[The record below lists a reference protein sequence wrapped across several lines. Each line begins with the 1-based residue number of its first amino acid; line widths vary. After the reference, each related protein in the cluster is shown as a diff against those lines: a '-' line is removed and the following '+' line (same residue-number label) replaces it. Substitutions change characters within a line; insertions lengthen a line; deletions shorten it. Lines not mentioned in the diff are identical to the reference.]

1 MKALR
6 NVCLHYDGPLLIRIK
21 HVSMKFSYKFSALL
35 WVALTATLLST
46 AARAQA
52 PEFGGVK
59 IEDNITIY
67 NNTLLLNGA
76 GVSIAGKNKMYVVQ
90 IYAKQKFATL
100 DELMAAPGPKRLVL
114 TALREVDTAPIVKN
128 FNRNLEDGNRADMA
142 KLVPGMVGIGN
153 LFKAKRALAPG
164 EVMTLDWIPIYG
176 FTVYIG
182 GKLQGEPYRQPE
194 LFKAAA
200 GVWMGESNM
209 DPKVK
214 DALLGKG

>member
-1 MKALR
+1 MKAIG
-6 NVCLHYDGPLLIRIK
+6 NVCLHYDDLLVTQIK
-21 HVSMKFSYKFSALL
+21 HVSMIFSSKFFTLL
-35 WVALTATLLST
+35 WLAAAMFLLS
-46 AARAQA
+46 ANVQAQA

-90 IYAKQKFATL
+90 IYAKQKFGTL

-153 LFKAKRALAPG
+153 LFKAKRALAAG

-200 GVWMGESNM
+200 GVWMGESNL

>member
-1 MKALR
+1 MRSLKNAY
-6 NVCLHYDGPLLIRIK
+6 LHYHAPLRFLFG
-21 HVSMKFSYKFSALL
+21 HDSMTFSSKLFLPLCFACATTLSAPP
-35 WVALTATLLST
+35 AL
-46 AARAQA
+46 AQV
-52 PEFGGVK
+52 PDFGGVK
-59 IEDNITIY
+59 IEDSITIY

-76 GVSIAGKNKMYVVQ
+76 GVSTVGKNKIYVAQ
-90 IYAKQKFATL
+90 MYAKQKFSSL

-182 GKLQGEPYRQPE
+182 GKMQGEAYRQPE
-194 LFKAAA
+194 LYKAAV
-200 GVWMGESNM
+200 GVFLGDGNI

>member
-1 MKALR
+1 MIFSFKFLSVLSVAVAL
-6 NVCLHYDGPLLIRIK
+6 
-21 HVSMKFSYKFSALL
+21 ALL
-35 WVALTATLLST
+35 SNTTN
-46 AARAQA
+46 AQA

-59 IEDNITIY
+59 VEDSITIY
-67 NNTLLLNGA
+67 NNTLMLNGA
-76 GVSIAGKNKMYVVQ
+76 GVSTVGKNKMYVVQ
-90 IYAKQKFATL
+90 IYAKQKFGTL

-153 LFKAKRALAPG
+153 LFKSKRALAAG
-164 EVMTLDWIPIYG
+164 EVMMLDWIPIYG

-214 DALLGKG
+214 DALLGKS

>member
-1 MKALR
+1 MKEIG
-6 NVCLHYDGPLLIRIK
+6 NVCLHYDDLSVIQIK
-21 HVSMKFSYKFSALL
+21 HVSMIFSSPLFALL
-35 WVALTATLLST
+35 SLAVATILSL
-46 AARAQA
+46 APAQA
-52 PEFGGVK
+52 QTPEFGGVK
-59 IEDNITIY
+59 IEDSITIY
-67 NNTLLLNGA
+67 NNTLVLNGA
-76 GVSIAGKNKMYVVQ
+76 GVSTAGKNKMYVVQ
-90 IYAKQKFATL
+90 IYAKQKFGTL
-100 DELMAAPGPKRLVL
+100 DELMASPGPKRLVL
-114 TALREVDTAPIVKN
+114 TALRELDTGPIVKY

-153 LFKAKRALAPG
+153 LFKSKRALAAG

-182 GKLQGEPYRQPE
+182 GKLLGEPYRQPE

-214 DALLGKG
+214 EALLGKG

>member
-1 MKALR
+1 MKGVG
-6 NVCLHYDGPLLIRIK
+6 NVCLHYDDLLVIQIK
-21 HVSMKFSYKFSALL
+21 HVYMIFSLKFLALL
-35 WVALTATLLST
+35 WLAVATFLLPVN
-46 AARAQA
+46 ARAQA

-76 GVSIAGKNKMYVVQ
+76 GVSTVGKNKMYVVQ
-90 IYAKQKFATL
+90 IYAKQKFGTL
-100 DELMAAPGPKRLVL
+100 DELMNIPGPKRLVL
-114 TALREVDTAPIVKN
+114 TALREVDTAPMVKN

-153 LFKAKRALAPG
+153 LFKAKRALAAG

-182 GKLQGEPYRQPE
+182 GKLQGDPYRQPE

-200 GVWMGESNM
+200 GVFMGESNM

>member
-1 MKALR
+1 MIFSHKYFALMWFAMAAM
-6 NVCLHYDGPLLIRIK
+6 L
-21 HVSMKFSYKFSALL
+21 FSNG
-35 WVALTATLLST
+35 VQ
-46 AARAQA
+46 AQL
-52 PEFGGVK
+52 PDFGGVK

-67 NNTLLLNGA
+67 NNTLVLNGA
-76 GVSIAGKNKMYVVQ
+76 GVSILGKNKMYVVQ
-90 IYAKQKFATL
+90 AYAKQKFATL

-153 LFKAKRALAPG
+153 LFKAKRALNPG

-200 GVWMGESNM
+200 GVFLGDSNM

>member
-1 MKALR
+1 MK
-6 NVCLHYDGPLLIRIK
+6 YF
-21 HVSMKFSYKFSALL
+21 VSLFFA
-35 WVALTATLLST
+35 VAAALST
-46 AARAQA
+46 TNALAQA

-67 NNTLLLNGA
+67 NNTLVLNGA
-76 GVSIAGKNKMYVVQ
+76 GVSVAGKNKMYVVQ
-90 IYAKQKFATL
+90 VYAKQKFGSL
-100 DELMAAPGPKRLVL
+100 DELMAAPGPKRLIL
-114 TALREVDTAPIVKN
+114 TALRELDTAPIVKN

-200 GVWMGESNM
+200 GVFMGDSNM

-214 DALLGKG
+214 DALLGKA

>member
-1 MKALR
+1 MKAFR
-6 NVCLHYDGPLLIRIK
+6 NDCLHYDDDWTIQMK
-21 HVSMKFSYKFSALL
+21 HVSMIFSFKFTALL
-35 WVALTATLLST
+35 WLALAATLWSVNT
-46 AARAQA
+46 QAQT

-67 NNTLLLNGA
+67 NNTLILNGA
-76 GVSIAGKNKMYVVQ
+76 GVASVGKNKMYVVQ

-100 DELMAAPGPKRLVL
+100 DAMMAAPGPKRLVL

-128 FNRNLEDGNRADMA
+128 FNRNLEDGNRANMA
-142 KLVPGMVGIGN
+142 ALVPGMVGFGD
-153 LFKAKRALAPG
+153 LFKVKRTLAPG

-176 FTVYIG
+176 FTIYIG
-182 GKLQGEPYRQPE
+182 GKLQGAAYRHPE
-194 LFKAAA
+194 LYKAAVS
-200 GVWMGESNM
+200 VWMGESNL

>member
-1 MKALR
+1 MKGIKY
-6 NVCLHYDGPLLIRIK
+6 VCLHYDRSSVIQIK
-21 HVSMKFSYKFSALL
+21 HISMIFSSKFFTSL
-35 WVALTATLLST
+35 WFAVATSLLSST
-46 AARAQA
+46 ALAQA

-59 IEDNITIY
+59 VEDNITIY
-67 NNTLLLNGA
+67 NNVLVLNGA
-76 GVSIAGKNKMYVVQ
+76 GVSTLGKNKVYVVQ
-90 IYAKQKFATL
+90 IYAKQKFGTL
-100 DELMAAPGPKRLVL
+100 DEMMASPGPKRLVL
-114 TALREVDTAPIVKN
+114 TALRELDTAPIVKN
-128 FNRNLEDGNRADMA
+128 FNRNLEDSNRADMA

-153 LFKAKRALAPG
+153 LFKAKRALSAG

-182 GKLQGEPYRQPE
+182 GKLQGEPYRQSE

-214 DALLGKG
+214 EALLGKG

>member
-1 MKALR
+1 MK
-6 NVCLHYDGPLLIRIK
+6 YF
-21 HVSMKFSYKFSALL
+21 VSLCFA
-35 WVALTATLLST
+35 VAAALST
-46 AARAQA
+46 TNVLAQA

-67 NNTLLLNGA
+67 NNTLVLNGA
-76 GVSIAGKNKMYVVQ
+76 GVSVAGKNKMYVVQ
-90 IYAKQKFATL
+90 VYAKQKFGSL
-100 DELMAAPGPKRLVL
+100 DELMAAPGPKRLIL
-114 TALREVDTAPIVKN
+114 TALRELDTAPIVKN

-200 GVWMGESNM
+200 GVFMGDSNM

-214 DALLGKG
+214 DALLGKA

>member
-1 MKALR
+1 M
-6 NVCLHYDGPLLIRIK
+6 I
-21 HVSMKFSYKFSALL
+21 FSRDAFALL
-35 WVALTATLLST
+35 WATALAIAVVIVSS
-46 AARAQA
+46 ANARAQA
-52 PEFGGVK
+52 PEFGGLK
-59 IEDNITIY
+59 IEDRITIY

-76 GVSIAGKNKMYVVQ
+76 GVATVGKNKAYVVQ
-90 IYAKQKFATL
+90 IYAKQKFKTL
-100 DELMAAPGPKRLVL
+100 DELMGIPGPKRLIL
-114 TALREVDTAPIVKN
+114 TALRELDTAPIVKN

-142 KLVPGMVGIGN
+142 KLVPGMVGIGD
-153 LFKAKRALAPG
+153 LFKAKRSLAPG
-164 EVMTLDWIPIYG
+164 EVMTLDWIPVYG

-200 GVWMGESNM
+200 GVFLGDSHM

>member
-1 MKALR
+1 M
-6 NVCLHYDGPLLIRIK
+6 NFSIK
-21 HVSMKFSYKFSALL
+21 YFVSLCFA
-35 WVALTATLLST
+35 VAAALST
-46 AARAQA
+46 TNALAQA

-67 NNTLLLNGA
+67 NNTLVLNGA
-76 GVSIAGKNKMYVVQ
+76 GVSVAGKNKMYVVQ
-90 IYAKQKFATL
+90 VYAKQKFGSL
-100 DELMAAPGPKRLVL
+100 DELMAAPGPKRLIL
-114 TALREVDTAPIVKN
+114 TALRELDTAPIVKN

-200 GVWMGESNM
+200 GVFMGDSNM

-214 DALLGKG
+214 DALLGKA

>member
-1 MKALR
+1 MIFSHKYFALMWFAMAAM
-6 NVCLHYDGPLLIRIK
+6 L
-21 HVSMKFSYKFSALL
+21 FSNG
-35 WVALTATLLST
+35 VQ
-46 AARAQA
+46 AQL
-52 PEFGGVK
+52 PDFGGVK

-67 NNTLLLNGA
+67 NNTLVLNGA
-76 GVSIAGKNKMYVVQ
+76 GVSILGKNKMYVVQ
-90 IYAKQKFATL
+90 AYAKQKFATL

-153 LFKAKRALAPG
+153 LFKAKRALNPG

-200 GVWMGESNM
+200 GVFMGDSNM

>member
-1 MKALR
+1 ML
-6 NVCLHYDGPLLIRIK
+6 
-21 HVSMKFSYKFSALL
+21 FSNG
-35 WVALTATLLST
+35 VQ
-46 AARAQA
+46 AQL
-52 PEFGGVK
+52 PDFGGVK

-67 NNTLLLNGA
+67 NNTLVLNGA
-76 GVSIAGKNKMYVVQ
+76 GVSILGKNKMYVVQ
-90 IYAKQKFATL
+90 AYAKQKFATL

-153 LFKAKRALAPG
+153 LFKAKRALNPG

-200 GVWMGESNM
+200 GVFMGDSNM